1 MRQLGDIAEGRP
13 NLGESMPVEV
23 YRLFEMSIMDI
34 LTKEYGQE
42 TANDLFRKTG
52 FQAGAVFANKYLSK
66 EGDFNS
72 FVSNL
77 QKILSDCKIGILR
90 IEKAD
95 LEKGEMVLTV
105 YEDLDCS
112 GLPVTDEQVCVYD
125 EGFIAGILHYFTGIV
140 FTVREIDCW
149 ASGDRVCRFEVKK

>member
-23 YRLFEMSIMDI
+23 YRLLEMSMMDI
-34 LTKEYGQE
+34 LTKKYGQE
-42 TANDLFRKTG
+42 TANDLFRQTG
-52 FQAGAVFANKYLSK
+52 FQAGTVFANKYLSK
-66 EGDFNS
+66 DGDFNA
-72 FVSNL
+72 FVTNL
-77 QKILSDCKIGILR
+77 QKILSDFKIGILR

-125 EGFIAGILHYFTGIV
+125 EGFIAGILHYFTGV
-140 FTVREIDCW
+140 TFTVREIDCW